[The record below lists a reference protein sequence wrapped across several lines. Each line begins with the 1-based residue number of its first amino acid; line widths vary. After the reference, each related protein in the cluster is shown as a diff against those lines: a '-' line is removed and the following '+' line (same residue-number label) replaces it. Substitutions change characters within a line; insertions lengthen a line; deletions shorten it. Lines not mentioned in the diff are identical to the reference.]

1 VQPTITVRNAKLYM
15 DGVITAP
22 AFTGTMLEPYLVNQG
37 TAENPNWVSSGN
49 KGPAPYFSADV
60 LKVLLLKL
68 AAAGIDAHIHADG
81 DGATRYAL
89 DGFQAMREKY
99 SGEDIRAAIAHAE
112 IVHPSDFPRFA
123 QLDVTPVLSLQ
134 WGKPASDTIEGAQDY
149 LGPERFKYMEPQ
161 GFLDAAG
168 ARVAY
173 GSDWPVDP
181 LAEWFGLKVGITR
194 SNAPDAAP
202 HYSGR
207 LSDDPGLSRETAIR
221 AITINSSYALHQEA
235 ETGSLEVGKLA
246 DLIVLD
252 RNLFEI
258 PAEEI
263 ADIRVLLTVVG
274 GAAVYQ
280 SDEEMGSE

>member
-1 VQPTITVRNAKLYM
+1 
-15 DGVITAP
+15 
-22 AFTGTMLEPYLVNQG
+22 
-37 TAENPNWVSSGN
+37 
-49 KGPAPYFSADV
+49 
-60 LKVLLLKL
+60 
-68 AAAGIDAHIHADG
+68 
-81 DGATRYAL
+81 
-89 DGFQAMREKY
+89 MRENY
-99 SGEDIRAAIAHAE
+99 SGENIRAAIAHAE
-112 IVHPSDFPRFA
+112 IVDPADFPRFGK
-123 QLDVTPVLSLQ
+123 LDVIPVLSLQ

-161 GFLDAAG
+161 GFLYEAG

-194 SNAPDAAP
+194 TNAPDAAP

-207 LSDDPGLSRETAIR
+207 LSDDPGLSREAAIR

-274 GAAVYQ
+274 GKVVYQ
-280 SDEEMGSE
+280 SGEEMGSE